1 MSPEEKQRRK
11 DEAKSRLEEEF
22 PKEAA
27 PTSNPVVL
35 PGWMWEEIDARAEK
49 LAVSRGQLLYVW
61 LDEKLKLE
69 RRKG

>member
-11 DEAKSRLEEEF
+11 DEGKAWLEEEF

-27 PTSNPVVL
+27 PTSKPVVL
-35 PGWMWEEIDARAEK
+35 PAWMWEAIDARAQK